1 MTPLDFSLAYRA
13 SVGFFAIFKTLLRNV
28 WEAFSDPYHLFQ
40 MQTIH
45 QPLGSPH
52 TGEPSMWGLC
62 SSLQGLNLKLVP
74 RISRRAETQTWASCV
89 HLQNA

>member
-40 MQTIH
+40 MRTIH
-45 QPLGSPH
+45 QLLGSPH
-52 TGEPSMWGLC
+52 TGCSLC
-62 SSLQGLNLKLVP
+62 SSLHGLNLKLVP